1 VARELGDFVIL
12 KSDGVAA
19 YQLAVVLDD
28 TAAGVTHVI
37 RGDDLLDSTPRQ
49 ILLHQA
55 RQLSDQIPHYC
66 HIPLVVGPDGRRLA
80 KRHGD
85 TRLAYYRDQGVAPE
99 RLLALL
105 AKWSGMS
112 VGDSVDAQQLIQQ
125 FDLQRVPKHPITFS
139 AADDSWLRTKA

>member
-1 VARELGDFVIL
+1 
-12 KSDGVAA
+12 
-19 YQLAVVLDD
+19 
-28 TAAGVTHVI
+28 
-37 RGDDLLDSTPRQ
+37 LDSTPRQ

-55 RQLSDQIPHYC
+55 LQLSDKIPQYC
-66 HIPLVVGPDGRRLA
+66 HIPLVIGPDGRRLA

-85 TRLAYYRDQGVAPE
+85 TRLSSYRDQGVAAG

-112 VGDSVDAQQLIQQ
+112 VGDSVEARQLIKH

-139 AADDSWLRTKA
+139 DADDAWLRTKL